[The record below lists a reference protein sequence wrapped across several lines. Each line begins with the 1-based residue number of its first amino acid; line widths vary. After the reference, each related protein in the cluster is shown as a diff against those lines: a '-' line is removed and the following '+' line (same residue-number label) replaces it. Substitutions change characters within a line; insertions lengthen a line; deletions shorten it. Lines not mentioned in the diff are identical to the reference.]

1 MHALVNLYH
10 MFMCH
15 VFYFTWWTK
24 TSLPPSSGVTNPK
37 PFFEL
42 NHLQI
47 PLRTPS
53 GNSSLSGFVFSTSL
67 DDSLPFPLL
76 LGFVYVS
83 AESLRCLILGLD
95 FSSSAE

>member
-1 MHALVNLYH
+1 MH
-10 MFMCH
+10 FI
-15 VFYFTWWTK
+15 FYFTWWTK

-42 NHLQI
+42 NHLQT

-53 GNSSLSGFVFSTSL
+53 GNSSFSGFVFSTSL

-76 LGFVYVS
+76 LGFLFVS
-83 AESLRCLILGLD
+83 AESLRWLTLGLVL
-95 FSSSAE
+95 SSSAESTK

>member
-1 MHALVNLYH
+1 MYR
-10 MFMCH
+10 

-47 PLRTPS
+47 PLRIPS
-53 GNSSLSGFVFSTSL
+53 GNSSFSGFVFSTSL

-76 LGFVYVS
+76 LGFLFVS
-83 AESLRCLILGLD
+83 AESPKWLVLGLD
-95 FSSSAE
+95 FSSSAV